1 MRFQTTLLLAALLF
15 TTSTAGAQRPT
26 VIQGASVID
35 GSGAPAR
42 VANIRIAQGRI
53 VSINNAAPQP
63 GDSIVDARGLTLA
76 PGFID
81 SHSHHDRGL
90 FDNRNALG
98 AVSQGIT
105 TIVVGQD
112 GGSSVPLWQFFTRFE
127 LQPAA
132 VNIASYVGHGTLR
145 SRVMGDDYKRPA
157 TVDEIIRMRHLLVEE
172 MAAGALG
179 LSTGLE
185 YDPGIYSSR
194 AEVMLLAE
202 AIAPLGGRYI
212 SHIRSEDRDF
222 WQALDEL
229 LTIGREARIPV
240 QVSHMKLAMRAL
252 WGQGDRLIAT
262 LDSARKTGIDVTA
275 DVYPWPM
282 WQATL
287 TVLYPKRNF
296 DDRAETN
303 FILSQVAA
311 PEDLVLGAWSLD
323 SSYVGKD
330 LGQIAKLRNSDPAST
345 LMALIAEAN
354 AKDGRESVIA
364 RGMDD
369 NDIDRLYRWP
379 YSSVSSDG
387 ELNGRHPRGFGSF
400 PRVLGRYV
408 RERKV
413 LSLEDAVRR
422 MTSLPAA
429 SLGIPRGKLE
439 PGAVADLVLFD
450 PATVSERATMAEPR
464 AVSVGIR
471 TVWVAGRV
479 VFHDGKTTGATP
491 GVVIRRAA
499 PRTGR

>member
-1 MRFQTTLLLAALLF
+1 MRFTTALLLGFVASA
-15 TTSTAGAQRPT
+15 SASAQRPT
-26 VIQGASVID
+26 FIQGASVID
-35 GSGAPAR
+35 GTGSPAR
-42 VANIRIAQGRI
+42 IANVRIAQGRI
-53 VSINNAAPQP
+53 VAVGGEAQA
-63 GDSIVDARGLTLA
+63 GDSIVDAHGLVLA

-90 FDNRNALG
+90 LTRHRDALG

-112 GGSSVPLWQFFTRFE
+112 GGSQFPLRQFFARIDTT
-127 LQPAA
+127 PVA
-132 VNIASYVGHGTLR
+132 VNVASYVGHGALR
-145 SRVMGDDYKRPA
+145 RRVMGNDFKRPA
-157 TVDEIIRMRHLLVEE
+157 TAAEIGAMRNMLVSE

-194 AEVMLLAE
+194 DEVLTLAK

-229 LTIGREARIPV
+229 LVIGRDARIPV

-262 LDSARKTGIDVTA
+262 LDSARRAGIDVTA
-275 DVYPWPM
+275 DVYPWTM
-282 WQATL
+282 WQSTL

-296 DDRAETN
+296 DDRAETD

-311 PEDLVLGAWSLD
+311 PEDLVLGAWELD
-323 SSYVGKD
+323 PSYVGKNV
-330 LGQIAKLRNSDPAST
+330 GEIARLRNTDPATT
-345 LMALIAEAN
+345 LMALIAESN
-354 AKDGRESVIA
+354 ARNSDESVIA

-369 NDIDRLYRWP
+369 RDIDRLYRWP
-379 YSSVSSDG
+379 FTSASSDG
-387 ELNGRHPRGFGSF
+387 ELEGRHPRGFGSF
-400 PRVLGRYV
+400 PRVLGLYV
-408 RERKV
+408 RERQV
-413 LSLEDAVRR
+413 LSLEEAVRR

-429 SLGIPRGKLE
+429 SLGVPRGKLE

-450 PATVSERATMAEPR
+450 PATVIDNATMTAPR
-464 AVSVGIR
+464 AVSTGIR
-471 TVWVAGRV
+471 SVWVAGRV
-479 VFHDGKTTGATP
+479 VYDNGKTTGAMP
-491 GVVIRRAA
+491 GVVLRR
-499 PRTGR
+499 R

>member
-1 MRFQTTLLLAALLF
+1 MRLQIVAALIPSLVW
-15 TTSTAGAQRPT
+15 AQTRPT
-26 VIQGASVID
+26 FIQGASVVD
-35 GSGAPAR
+35 GTGSPAR
-42 VANIRIAQGRI
+42 IAN
-53 VSINNAAPQP
+53 VSIANGRVAAIGGNAQS
-63 GDSIVDARGLTLA
+63 GDSIVDARGLVLA

-90 FDNRNALG
+90 LTRHRDALG

-112 GGSSVPLWQFFTRFE
+112 GGSQFPLRQFFSRIDTT
-127 LQPAA
+127 PVA
-132 VNIASYVGHGTLR
+132 VNVASYVGHGTLR
-145 SRVMGDDYKRPA
+145 RRVMGDDFRRPA
-157 TVDEIIRMRHLLVEE
+157 TAAEIDAMRNMLVNE

-179 LSTGLE
+179 LATGLE
-185 YDPGIYSSR
+185 YDPGIYSAR
-194 AEVMLLAE
+194 DEVLTLAK

-229 LTIGREARIPV
+229 LVIGRDAKIPV

-262 LDSARKTGIDVTA
+262 LDSARRAGINVTA
-275 DVYPWPM
+275 DVYPWTM
-282 WQATL
+282 WQSTL

-296 DDRAETN
+296 DDRAETD

-311 PEDLVLGAWSLD
+311 PEDLVLGAWELD
-323 SSYVGKD
+323 PSYVGKD
-330 LGQIAKLRNSDPAST
+330 VGQIARLRGTDPATT
-345 LMALIAEAN
+345 LMALIAESN
-354 AKDGRESVIA
+354 AKNSDESVIA

-369 NDIDRLYRWP
+369 RDIDRLYRWP
-379 YSSVSSDG
+379 FTSVSSDG
-387 ELNGRHPRGFGSF
+387 ELEGRHPRGFGSF

-429 SLGIPRGKLE
+429 SLGLARGKLE

-450 PATVSERATMAEPR
+450 PATVLDNATMTAPR
-464 AVSVGIR
+464 AVSTGIKS
-471 TVWVAGRV
+471 VWVAGRV
-479 VFHDGKTTGATP
+479 VYNDGKTTNERP
-491 GVVIRRAA
+491 GVVLRRASA
-499 PRTGR
+499 R